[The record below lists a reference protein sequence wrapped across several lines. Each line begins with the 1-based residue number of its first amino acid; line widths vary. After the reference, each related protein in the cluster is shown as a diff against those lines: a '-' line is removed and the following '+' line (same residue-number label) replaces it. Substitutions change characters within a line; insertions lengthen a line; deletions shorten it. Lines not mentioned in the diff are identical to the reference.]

1 MIPIL
6 MDSSKSLTALAAD
19 QTNGLGALSE
29 CTSCVAKEDRNGA
42 FTLELKLPQGAKHF
56 SEVTVGGVVK
66 AKAREA
72 GDPQLFRISKITK
85 PMQGVVTV
93 YANHISYDLNKT
105 SVLPFSSTGIV
116 STLQT
121 MKNRMQGGSA
131 FTLFTDI
138 VNTSSTFSNK
148 VPQSARALFGGQQES
163 LLDVFGGE
171 YLFDNLQVSL
181 LANRGNDN
189 GVTLRYGKNITDLSQ
204 EENIENTYTAIQ
216 PYVVDSNENAVLGD
230 LLTVVQSAEPKIMNL
245 DLSDKFSGNDTPT
258 VAQINAAAQQY
269 AEANNIGVPKV
280 SIKVS
285 FVALWQ
291 TEEYKSIAPL
301 ERVSLCDTVTVVFEK
316 LGVNAK
322 AKVVSTTY
330 DTLRERYTEIEI
342 GDARSTLAST
352 INGISQENRNAV
364 SSATGFLDSA
374 IQQFTSLIAN
384 GLGLFVTREAVGET
398 GGYKYYLHNRP
409 MLSESQYQWTF
420 NSNGFAVSQD
430 YGQTWTAGIDADG
443 NAVFNSIAANV
454 INAMV
459 INGATINSTRKMIW
473 DYSGTDESGDY
484 SGTIFAQAGSVST
497 NLTANGVSYKH
508 GLVHRGTYSSMGT
521 DVLEDGSIDA
531 IGFDSYNFVGTGRNV
546 YITGQYGESQNAAGI
561 AVEQADNLNIR
572 LIMVARYGSTSKRMT
587 ITKDNIG
594 FRFGGSCWVN
604 CNGIARIN
612 AEYRPAGGGHGTG
625 EVAFPCAIGSGN
637 WSDW

>member
-6 MDSSKSLTALAAD
+6 MDSTKLLSTLVND
-19 QTNGLGALSE
+19 NTNGLGTLSE
-29 CTSCVAKEDRNGA
+29 CTSCIVKEERNGA
-42 FTLELKLPQGAKHF
+42 FTLELKLPQNAKHF
-56 SEVTVGGVVK
+56 SEVAVGGVIK

-116 STLQT
+116 TTLST
-121 MKNRMQGGSA
+121 MKTKMQGGDA
-131 FTLFTDI
+131 FTLSTDI
-138 VNTSSTFSNK
+138 VNTSSSFSNK
-148 VPQSARALFGGQQES
+148 VPQSARALFGGQQGS

-216 PYVVDSNENAVLGD
+216 PYVVDLNENAVLGT

-245 DLSDKFSGNDTPT
+245 DLSNKFSGNDTPT
-258 VAQINAAAQQY
+258 VAQIDAAAQQY
-269 AEANNIGVPKV
+269 ATANNVGVPKV

-291 TEEYKSIAPL
+291 TEEYKDIAPL

-352 INGISQENRNAV
+352 ISGISQDSMNAV
-364 SSATGFLDSA
+364 ANASGFLDNT

-409 MLSESQYQWTF
+409 TLADSQYQWTF

-430 YGQTWTAGIDADG
+430 YGATWTAGIDADG
-443 NAVFNSIAANV
+443 NAVFNSIAANSV
-454 INAMV
+454 DAMSITGSEITGGLITGAEIDSGDMYWFKGTPNQGLMHEATWEWSGTNHTGVELLSGAWRLNTGNANHIMYQDFIQFRV
-459 INGATINSTRKMIW
+459 GNDIGKNTLTISDSYISLLQNINGSTLQLGNSSSYMSYGNYGMVMVNSSGVTIRTR
-473 DYSGTDESGDY
+473 S
-484 SGTIFAQAGSVST
+484 
-497 NLTANGVSYKH
+497 
-508 GLVHRGTYSSMGT
+508 YSSASMSQHDIQWRNIT
-521 DVLEDGSIDA
+521 
-531 IGFDSYNFVGTGRNV
+531 VG
-546 YITGQYGESQNAAGI
+546 GQ
-561 AVEQADNLNIR
+561 
-572 LIMVARYGSTSKRMT
+572 T
-587 ITKDNIG
+587 ITVLAK
-594 FRFGGSCWVN
+594 R
-604 CNGIARIN
+604 
-612 AEYRPAGGGHGTG
+612 
-625 EVAFPCAIGSGN
+625 
-637 WSDW
+637 